1 MSDEAIIEALEA
13 GIKTGE
19 WIVFDPETM
28 TADDIPC

>member
-1 MSDEAIIEALEA
+1 MTDNDIIEALEA

-28 TADDIPC
+28 TVDDIPC